1 MNINNRIKKVRDEFC
16 GGSNVEFA
24 RKLGKKTNTT
34 SNWVRNGYSVGR
46 GVVSE
51 IAAVFCIN
59 SNWLLTGEGEMLTD
73 SAKKIGDAVKA
84 SADEFVLIDYI
95 PVRASASF
103 IESLCDEKAYD
114 FEKIPVIPR
123 NGEVLKPEEYKIFE
137 VSGDSMSPTI
147 NDGAQILVK
156 EIPEGKWAYAE
167 GVAVVVF
174 QDMVVIKRITRNDIL
189 NGNCLFLSSDN
200 PKYGQMQ
207 VALSDIRAIY
217 KAKRKISE
225 NIF

>member
-1 MNINNRIKKVRDEFC
+1 MSADFKRFRRVN
-16 GGSNVEFA
+16 
-24 RKLGKKTNTT
+24 KLTQA
-34 SNWVRNGYSVGR
+34 
-46 GVVSE
+46 E
-51 IAAVFCIN
+51 IAAFLGCTQGFISQVEKGISTLSPDFISIILEN
-59 SNWLLTGEGEMLTD
+59 PDWDTSMFTGEGEMLKG
-73 SAKKIGDAVKA
+73 SAKKVGDAVRA